1 VTYVEVVAGLPL
13 IRQRLSFLNER
24 LLVSALVKSN
34 DLLMV
39 KLNELHGI
47 WINLNCLPEWR
58 IVRESL
64 TEFNLH
70 LVDLTFVARVHN
82 GVRMGLRGVDESLF
96 PIIAPRLFRDQPSSI
111 PPVQRPRVWSELG
124 YFWMTGTRAVLDCVD
139 TAVF

>member
-96 PIIAPRLFRDQPSSI
+96 PIPT
-111 PPVQRPRVWSELG
+111 VQRPRVWSELG